1 MYSLPSFAIGRN
13 IAPVRD
19 KMNKGWAF
27 GRSGFLECCLEV
39 VGPRDR
45 EGLGTVCPGDG
56 REVRALENRGDVVAG
71 SKRLVLPS

>member
-1 MYSLPSFAIGRN
+1 MGLWPLGL
-13 IAPVRD
+13 
-19 KMNKGWAF
+19 
-27 GRSGFLECCLEV
+27 LECCLEV